1 MIALRLVRLIERH
14 ADNLAEELIEKLR
27 ASARTSD
34 MQKVPEAEL
43 RSRIHEILEH
53 LGEWWLTKTGSDV
66 EIRYRD
72 LGARRAAQ
80 GGRLPR
86 RFLLGHRAD
95 QRTSLGISAAARI
108 PT

>member
-34 MQKVPEAEL
+34 MEKVPEAEL

-53 LGEWWLTKTGSDV
+53 LGEWLLTKTGSDV
-66 EIRYRD
+66 DSLSRPRSTPCSS
-72 LGARRAAQ
+72 
-80 GGRLPR
+80 GRLPR